1 MKKKH
6 KSGLAFGAM
15 HVMLL
20 LSSLKG
26 TLFLFRIVTDYV
38 IAIWCEC
45 AQIKS
50 DEKLPSWKRKHKHI
64 EKNLK
69 QEKTGQLHGNIEF
82 CSFFSEGA
90 NGESFFSR
98 LGKK

>member
-6 KSGLAFGAM
+6 KSGLAFGPM

-64 EKNLK
+64 EKKLK